1 MSLYIFNSFVVDD
14 AIWTFQAVEI
24 ADENLDLWT
33 REVENLI
40 FRDEK
45 PKMDLARIERNVST
59 NRPDLRKEVQELGS
73 NWLLIILARSKRV
86 SWSGGEMVQAEP
98 PDSSFGFAP
107 VALSPEVTPVK
118 PVDFG
123 VQKPMRSKKSKKSRT
138 TPKTFTSTTSQPPP
152 EPLEPPDQPDPFE
165 ALPVVPSLRER
176 SRSRSSRSCR
186 GPEGRREKRE
196 HLSEAS
202 GPHGATSPVVG
213 FCDGSGDTCNKTT
226 KTTSKTCDLQ
236 RWLREAAPTGALQEY
251 EEILIRELDG
261 DKMNLLEF
269 VTSSSTSPVRRI
281 DPLLWQM
288 LECKKAGHKILLA
301 TAIIRL
307 SELCA

>member
-107 VALSPEVTPVK
+107 VALSPEVT
-118 PVDFG
+118 
-123 VQKPMRSKKSKKSRT
+123 
-138 TPKTFTSTTSQPPP
+138 QPPP

>member
-1 MSLYIFNSFVVDD
+1 MIFQ
-14 AIWTFQAVEI
+14 TFQAVEI

-45 PKMDLARIERNVST
+45 PKMDLARIDRNVST
-59 NRPDLRKEVQELGS
+59 NRPDLRKDVQELGS

-98 PDSSFGFAP
+98 PTLASLA
-107 VALSPEVTPVK
+107 VAKPSEPEAKPVK
-118 PVDFG
+118 
-123 VQKPMRSKKSKKSRT
+123 SKKSKKKSRT
-138 TPKTFTSTTSQPPP
+138 TPKTVTSTSELPEPIEPPEP
-152 EPLEPPDQPDPFE
+152 PRPFEPLEPVLE
-165 ALPVVPSLRER
+165 SLRER

-186 GPEGRREKRE
+186 GPSGVENLKLSAASPVDLRE
-196 HLSEAS
+196 HLDVRFCKGSTGDS
-202 GPHGATSPVVG
+202 TATSIQ
-213 FCDGSGDTCNKTT
+213 
-226 KTTSKTCDLQ
+226 DLQ
-236 RWLREAAPTGALQEY
+236 HWLREAAPNGALQEY

-269 VTSSSTSPVRRI
+269 VTSSSTSPVSRI

-288 LECKKAGHKILLA
+288 LECKKAGHKFLLA

>member
-1 MSLYIFNSFVVDD
+1 
-14 AIWTFQAVEI
+14 
-24 ADENLDLWT
+24 
-33 REVENLI
+33 
-40 FRDEK
+40 
-45 PKMDLARIERNVST
+45 MDLARIERNVSS

-86 SWSGGEMVQAEP
+86 SWSGGEIVQAEP

-107 VALSPEVTPVK
+107 VALSPPEVTPVK

-152 EPLEPPDQPDPFE
+152 PEPPDQPDPFE

-186 GPEGRREKRE
+186 KVPSG
-196 HLSEAS
+196 AS

-213 FCDGSGDTCNKTT
+213 FCDGPTDSSCNKTT
-226 KTTSKTCDLQ
+226 KTTSIQDLQ

-269 VTSSSTSPVRRI
+269 VTSSSTSPVSRI